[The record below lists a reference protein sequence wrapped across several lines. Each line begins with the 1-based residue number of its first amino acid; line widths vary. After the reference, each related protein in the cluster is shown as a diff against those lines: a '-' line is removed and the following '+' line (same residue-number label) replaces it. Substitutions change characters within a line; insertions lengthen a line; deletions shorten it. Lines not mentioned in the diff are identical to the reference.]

1 MDLRSRRRYGPAPN
15 VDGNVSDENNDE
27 EFDDNVALLQRDQAE
42 EIQVTDE
49 GKNKALAPWIA
60 LPLRKY
66 SYCGKLAIYASP
78 LTVVEETKDAIVAS
92 LQIFTQKTTNSW
104 DDRSC

>member
-66 SYCGKLAIYASP
+66 SYCGKLAIHASP
-78 LTVVEETKDAIVAS
+78 LKLVEETLETRDAFCGF
-92 LQIFTQKTTNSW
+92 FTNFYTKNHQLL
-104 DDRSC
+104 R

>member
-49 GKNKALAPWIA
+49 GKKKTLAL
-60 LPLRKY
+60 
-66 SYCGKLAIYASP
+66 
-78 LTVVEETKDAIVAS
+78 
-92 LQIFTQKTTNSW
+92 
-104 DDRSC
+104 